1 MSNNIEILTII
12 KNEPIKIIKLVEQI
26 LLTLLF

>member
-12 KNEPIKIIKLVEQI
+12 KNEPIKIRKLVEQI

>member
-12 KNEPIKIIKLVEQI
+12 KNEPIKIIKLVEFV